1 MKTEKESFVVY
12 KEWNSLIESLDDE
25 ERLFFYDTLFNFEGE
40 EIPTYQNKHLQAVVN
55 FVFKLVIENN
65 NKYKE
70 KKETNQKNAKKRWD
84 KNAIQNMQSDATAKI
99 AMLND
104 NVNDNYNDN
113 INDNDNVN
121 ENENENVSLKKS
133 KTDFKGDWF
142 VNATAEEFIE
152 RVNKFKEE
160 HPNHGYPEI
169 MFQDFINCYTMPNK
183 EGGIFLNVHHNFGIM
198 NKLKEWYGKKE
209 HVGKYII
216 KTPSKTKLY
225 YE

>member
-1 MKTEKESFVVY
+1 MKTEKESFIIY

-25 ERLFFYDTLFNFEGE
+25 DRLFFYDTLFNFEGE

-84 KNAIQNMQSDATAKI
+84 KNSIQNMQSDAIAKF

-104 NVNDNYNDN
+104 NDND
-113 INDNDNVN
+113 NDNDNVN
-121 ENENENVSLKKS
+121 VNDNVSLKKS

-142 VNATAEEFIE
+142 VKATAEEFIE
-152 RVNKFKEE
+152 RINKFKQE

-198 NKLKEWYGKKE
+198 NKLQEWKRNPK
-209 HVGKYII
+209 HAGKYEI
-216 KTPSKTKLY
+216 KTPKKKIH

>member
-1 MKTEKESFVVY
+1 MKTEKESFIIY

-55 FVFKLVIENN
+55 FVFSRVIENN

-113 INDNDNVN
+113 ENDNVN
-121 ENENENVSLKKS
+121 VNENVSLKKS

-142 VNATAEEFIE
+142 VNATENEFIE
-152 RVNKFKEE
+152 RINKFKEE
-160 HPNHGYPEI
+160 HPGHGYPEI
-169 MFQDFINCYTMPNK
+169 MFQDFINHYTMPNK
-183 EGGIFLNVHHNFGIM
+183 EGGIFLNVHNNFGIM
-198 NKLKEWYGKKE
+198 NKLKEWFRKKE
-209 HVGKYII
+209 HAGKYEI
-216 KTPSKTKLY
+216 KSPSKSKIY